1 MGYVLSEDGFAKAIS
16 DLRDPSTAKAVV
28 VGPPPMMKFT
38 IMELQKKCFL
48 DSNITVSYERKMCC
62 GLGKCGHCRVNDTY
76 ICLDGPVFNYEDAK
90 SLMD

>member
-38 IMELQKKCFL
+38 GLELEKNGVDVEKIKEE
-48 DSNITVSYERKMCC
+48 NKGKTVAERVEAFQDKVDEHLESRRDIDF
-62 GLGKCGHCRVNDTY
+62 G
-76 ICLDGPVFNYEDAK
+76 EDEKQA
-90 SLMD
+90 